1 MSSLKFIHRVSKGSR
16 FNQIYVPKRIE
27 SDFEVGDMVEVRLL
41 KKKIELY
48 SSPNLPRISKFK
60 EKLIRDIFSFLSGY
74 GEIRQIFIFGS
85 FLTKHIDYNDID
97 ILILIEKDNQKFEK
111 KIYNELIEE
120 FNLKFHVIC
129 IEKDKLRELL
139 KISPLI
145 RNIIYFSIS
154 NKKIEDLPEIEI
166 NKNSIKF
173 ILMFPEDVLDIDVN
187 SRMLYDALKRVFLIY
202 NFIKKLDISS
212 YEIDK
217 KMINLIGMDLY
228 ESIRRDAIITKEK
241 KEIIKNIIKKKIK
254 FINNLLKNEQTKQNN

>member
-154 NKKIEDLPEIEI
+154 NKKIIDIPEIEI
-166 NKNSIKF
+166 NENSIRF
-173 ILMFPEDVLDIDVN
+173 ILMFSEDVLDIEVN
-187 SRMLYDALKRVFLIY
+187 SKMLYDALKKTLLIE
-202 NFIKKLDISS
+202 NFIKKIDIAP
-212 YEIDK
+212 YQIDK
-217 KMINLIGMDLY
+217 HMINLIGIDLY
-228 ESIRRDAIITKEK
+228 ENMRKNVAITKEK
-241 KEIIKNIIKKKIK
+241 KKFIKNIIKKKIK
-254 FINNLLKNEQTKQNN
+254 FINDLLKNEQKK